1 MRVKAG
7 GWLQQGGK
15 NTVRRDVGFTLQRHK
30 HIYEHRLERRN
41 SDSGSKVTPPVWHA
55 APFSSSTWN
64 HTLHCEQLCEAA
76 TEVVR
81 HQTFSYILI
90 FIILAGMIKTDVSFI
105 LLLQGWMLMDST
117 YESKVQVQF
126 LNVLLSNLG
135 SRLTH
140 RRDDTSCCSIFFFV
154 FLFPKT
160 NISHNLKSQQ

>member
-76 TEVVR
+76 TEVFLYFNFHHSR
-81 HQTFSYILI
+81 RND
-90 FIILAGMIKTDVSFI
+90 KNKDVSFI

-117 YESKVQVQF
+117 CESKVQVQF

-140 RRDDTSCCSIFFFV
+140 RRDQLLFN
-154 FLFPKT
+154 FLFCLSFP
-160 NISHNLKSQQ
+160 